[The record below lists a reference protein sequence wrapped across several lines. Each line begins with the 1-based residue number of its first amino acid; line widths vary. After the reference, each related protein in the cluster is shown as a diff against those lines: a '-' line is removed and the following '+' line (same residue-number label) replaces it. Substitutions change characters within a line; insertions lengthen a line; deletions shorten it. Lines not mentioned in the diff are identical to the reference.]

1 MQKYIVHR
9 IALMI
14 PTLFGLTFMVF
25 VMVRLYPGD
34 IVALIAGDFGA
45 TDESVR
51 QAVLE
56 EFSLDKNI
64 VEQYALWMGRV
75 LRGDLGH
82 SLISGRTVSGEL
94 AARLPVTFQLGL
106 MALTISLVVGIPI
119 GIISAVRQNSAAD
132 YAGRSFAVGML
143 AAPNFWLALILIAL
157 AGRYFQWGVPP
168 ASYTGITDD
177 PVANLKFMMV
187 PAIILGASAAGGIM
201 RFTRTA
207 VLEVLRQDYVRTA
220 WAKGLRE
227 RVVVTRHVLRNA
239 LIPVITVIGLSI
251 PNLVGGSVIIE
262 SVYSIPGMGRLY
274 ITSINTLDFPMV
286 QAINI
291 VDALAVLLANLGVDL
306 AYSWIDP
313 RIRYSE

>member
-1 MQKYIVHR
+1 
-9 IALMI
+9 
-14 PTLFGLTFMVF
+14 
-25 VMVRLYPGD
+25 
-34 IVALIAGDFGA
+34 
-45 TDESVR
+45 
-51 QAVLE
+51 
-56 EFSLDKNI
+56 
-64 VEQYALWMGRV
+64 MGRV

-227 RVVVTRHVLRNA
+227 RAVVTRHVLRNA

>member
-1 MQKYIVHR
+1 
-9 IALMI
+9 
-14 PTLFGLTFMVF
+14 
-25 VMVRLYPGD
+25 
-34 IVALIAGDFGA
+34 
-45 TDESVR
+45 
-51 QAVLE
+51 
-56 EFSLDKNI
+56 
-64 VEQYALWMGRV
+64 
-75 LRGDLGH
+75 
-82 SLISGRTVSGEL
+82 
-94 AARLPVTFQLGL
+94 
-106 MALTISLVVGIPI
+106 
-119 GIISAVRQNSAAD
+119 
-132 YAGRSFAVGML
+132 ML

>member
-1 MQKYIVHR
+1 
-9 IALMI
+9 MI